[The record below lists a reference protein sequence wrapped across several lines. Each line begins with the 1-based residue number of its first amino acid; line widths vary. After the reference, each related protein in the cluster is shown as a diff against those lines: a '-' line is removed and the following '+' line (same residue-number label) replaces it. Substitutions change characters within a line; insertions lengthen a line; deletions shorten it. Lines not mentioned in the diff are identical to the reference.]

1 MTDDTGTNEPEK
13 PGSIA
18 WLRRFVGHARVLY
31 PVGVACVRDERGH
44 FLLQARADFPGLW
57 CCPGGGIELGE
68 TAEAAAR
75 REALEETG
83 VTVETVRLL
92 GIYTGPR
99 YVTHYPN
106 GDETQPIALVFLC
119 RPLGGTPRADGVEG
133 LACAWFA
140 PDALPPLTLESA
152 DIIHD
157 ALADRHE
164 AAVR

>member
-1 MTDDTGTNEPEK
+1 MADEVGAHQPGA

-18 WLRRFVGHARVLY
+18 WLRRFVGSARVLY

-68 TAEAAAR
+68 TAEAAAQ
-75 REALEETG
+75 REAREETG
-83 VTVETVRLL
+83 VAVETVRLL
-92 GIYTGPR
+92 GVYTGPR
-99 YVTHYPN
+99 YVTRYPN

-119 RPLGGTPRADGVEG
+119 RPLGGVPRADGVEG
-133 LACAWFA
+133 LACGWFA
-140 PDALPPLTLESA
+140 PEALPPLTLESA

-157 ALADRHE
+157 ALADHPE
-164 AAVR
+164 AVAR